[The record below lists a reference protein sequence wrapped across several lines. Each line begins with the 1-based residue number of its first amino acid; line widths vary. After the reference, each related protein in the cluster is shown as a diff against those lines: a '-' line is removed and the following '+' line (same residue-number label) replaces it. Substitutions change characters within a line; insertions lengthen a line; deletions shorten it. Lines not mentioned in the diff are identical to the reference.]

1 VVKMNR
7 RYKNVLA
14 VGVGG
19 QGLITFGRVL
29 AEAAILNGTR
39 VLTAE
44 VHGLAQ
50 RGGSVVTHIRLGD
63 VESPLIPLNG
73 AHVIVSMELLEAARY
88 INYANKETLLILNR
102 RLIRPNIP
110 GVKMPKINKVIE
122 KIKSS
127 GLKTVVLDADKLAEE
142 AGSYVSANMVM
153 LGALLGSK
161 IVDEF
166 VKLKNVEQVVSK
178 MPEPWREINMKAL
191 KLGFSSYMKH
201 EKET

>member
-1 VVKMNR
+1 MND

-29 AEAAILNGTR
+29 AEAAILNGVK

-44 VHGLAQ
+44 VHGMAQ
-50 RGGSVVTHIRLGD
+50 RGGSVVTHIRFGD
-63 VESPLIPLNG
+63 VEFPLIPLNG

-88 INYANKETLLILNR
+88 INYANKETILILNK

-110 GVKMPKINKVIE
+110 GVKMPKMDEIIE
-122 KIKSS
+122 KIKSI
-127 GLKTVVLDADKLAEE
+127 GLKTVILEADKLAEE

-161 IVDEF
+161 ILDGF
-166 VKLKNVEQVVSK
+166 VKLENVEKVISK
-178 MPEPWREINMKAL
+178 MPEPWREINIKAL
-191 KLGFSSYMKH
+191 KLGYSSYSQDSY
-201 EKET
+201 

>member
-1 VVKMNR
+1 MGVG
-7 RYKNVLA
+7 YKNVLA

-29 AEAAILNGTR
+29 AEAAILNGVK

-44 VHGLAQ
+44 VHGMAQ

-73 AHVIVSMELLEAARY
+73 AHVVVSMELLEAARY
-88 INYANKETLLILNR
+88 INYANKNTLLILNK

-110 GVKMPKINKVIE
+110 GVKMPKVDEIVE
-122 KIKSS
+122 KIKST
-127 GLKTVVLDADKLAEE
+127 GLKTVILEADKLAEE

-161 IVDEF
+161 ILGDL
-166 VKLKNVEQVVSK
+166 VKLGNVEQVVSK

-191 KLGFSSYMKH
+191 KLGYSSYL
-201 EKET
+201 ENDY

>member
-1 VVKMNR
+1 MNR
-7 RYKNVLA
+7 KYKNVLA

-29 AEAAILNGTR
+29 AEAAILNGVK

-44 VHGLAQ
+44 VHGMAQ

-88 INYANKETLLILNR
+88 INYANRETILILNK

-110 GVKMPKINKVIE
+110 GVKMPKMDEIIE
-122 KIKSS
+122 KIKSI
-127 GLKTVVLDADKLAEE
+127 GLKTVILEADKLAEE

-161 IVDEF
+161 TLDGF
-166 VKLKNVEQVVSK
+166 VKLKNVEKVISK
-178 MPEPWREINMKAL
+178 MPEPWREINIKAL
-191 KLGFSSYMKH
+191 KLGYSSYSKNSY
-201 EKET
+201 

>member
-1 VVKMNR
+1 VVKMND

-29 AEAAILNGTR
+29 AEAAILNGVK

-44 VHGLAQ
+44 VHGMAQ

-88 INYANKETLLILNR
+88 INYANKETILILNK

-110 GVKMPKINKVIE
+110 GVKMPKMDEIIE
-122 KIKSS
+122 KIKSI
-127 GLKTVVLDADKLAEE
+127 GLKTVILEADKLAEE

-161 IVDEF
+161 ILDGF
-166 VKLKNVEQVVSK
+166 VKLENVEKVISK
-178 MPEPWREINMKAL
+178 MPEPWREINIKAL
-191 KLGFSSYMKH
+191 KLGSSSYMEH
-201 EKET
+201 EKKS

>member
-1 VVKMNR
+1 MND

-29 AEAAILNGTR
+29 AEAAILNGVK

-44 VHGLAQ
+44 VHGMAQ

-63 VESPLIPLNG
+63 VEFPLIPLNG

-88 INYANKETLLILNR
+88 INYANKETILILNK

-110 GVKMPKINKVIE
+110 GVKMPKMDEIIE
-122 KIKSS
+122 KIKSF
-127 GLKTVVLDADKLAEE
+127 GLKTVILEADKLAEE

-161 IVDEF
+161 ILDGF
-166 VKLKNVEQVVSK
+166 VKLENVEKVISK
-178 MPEPWREINMKAL
+178 MPEPWREINIKAL
-191 KLGFSSYMKH
+191 KLGFSSYMEH
-201 EKET
+201 EKKS

>member
-1 VVKMNR
+1 VKMGVG
-7 RYKNVLA
+7 YKNVLA

-29 AEAAILNGTR
+29 AEAAILNGVK

-44 VHGLAQ
+44 VHGMAQ

-88 INYANKETLLILNR
+88 INYANKNTLLILNK

-110 GVKMPKINKVIE
+110 GVKMPKMDEIIK
-122 KIKSS
+122 KIKST
-127 GLKTVVLDADKLAEE
+127 GLKTVILEADKLAEE

-161 IVDEF
+161 ILDDF
-166 VKLKNVEQVVSK
+166 VKLENVEQVVSK
-178 MPEPWREINMKAL
+178 MPEPWREINIKAL
-191 KLGFSSYMKH
+191 KLGYSSYSKNDY
-201 EKET
+201 

>member
-1 VVKMNR
+1 MGVG
-7 RYKNVLA
+7 YKNVLA

-29 AEAAILNGTR
+29 AEAAILNGVK

-44 VHGLAQ
+44 VHGMAQ

-88 INYANKETLLILNR
+88 INYANKNTLLILNK

-110 GVKMPKINKVIE
+110 GVKVPKMDEIIE
-122 KIKSS
+122 KIKST
-127 GLKTVVLDADKLAEE
+127 GLKTVILEADKLAEK

-161 IVDEF
+161 ILDDF
-166 VKLKNVEQVVSK
+166 VKLENVEQVVSK
-178 MPEPWREINMKAL
+178 MPEPWREINIKAL
-191 KLGFSSYMKH
+191 KLGYSSYSKNDY
-201 EKET
+201 

>member
-1 VVKMNR
+1 MGVG
-7 RYKNVLA
+7 YKNVLA

-29 AEAAILNGTR
+29 AEAAILNGVK

-44 VHGLAQ
+44 VHGMAQ

-88 INYANKETLLILNR
+88 INYANRNTLLILNK

-110 GVKMPKINKVIE
+110 GVKVPKMDEIIE
-122 KIKSS
+122 KIKST
-127 GLKTVVLDADKLAEE
+127 GLKTVILEADKLAEK
-142 AGSYVSANMVM
+142 AGSYVSSNMVM

-161 IVDEF
+161 ILDDF
-166 VKLKNVEQVVSK
+166 VKLENVEQVVSK
-178 MPEPWREINMKAL
+178 MPEPWREINIKAL
-191 KLGFSSYMKH
+191 KLGYSSYSKNDY
-201 EKET
+201 

>member
-1 VVKMNR
+1 MNR
-7 RYKNVLA
+7 KYKNVLA

-44 VHGLAQ
+44 VHGMAQ

-88 INYANKETLLILNR
+88 INYANRETILILNK

-110 GVKMPKINKVIE
+110 GVKMPKMDEIIE
-122 KIKSS
+122 KIKSI
-127 GLKTVVLDADKLAEE
+127 GLKTVILEADELAEE

-161 IVDEF
+161 ILDGF
-166 VKLKNVEQVVSK
+166 VKLENVEKVISK
-178 MPEPWREINMKAL
+178 MPEPWREINIKAL
-191 KLGFSSYMKH
+191 KLGYSSYSKNSY
-201 EKET
+201 

>member
-1 VVKMNR
+1 MNR
-7 RYKNVLA
+7 KYKNVLA

-44 VHGLAQ
+44 VHGMAQ

-88 INYANKETLLILNR
+88 INYANRETILILNK

-110 GVKMPKINKVIE
+110 GVKMPKMDEIIE
-122 KIKSS
+122 KIKSI
-127 GLKTVVLDADKLAEE
+127 GLKTVILEADKLAEE

-161 IVDEF
+161 ILDGF
-166 VKLKNVEQVVSK
+166 VKLENVEKVISK
-178 MPEPWREINMKAL
+178 MPEPWREINIKAL
-191 KLGFSSYMKH
+191 KLGYSSYSKNSY
-201 EKET
+201 

>member
-1 VVKMNR
+1 MGIG
-7 RYKNVLA
+7 YKNVLA

-29 AEAAILNGTR
+29 AEAAILNGVK

-44 VHGLAQ
+44 VHGMAQ

-88 INYANKETLLILNR
+88 INYANRNTLLILNK

-110 GVKMPKINKVIE
+110 GVKVPKMDEIIE
-122 KIKSS
+122 KIKST
-127 GLKTVVLDADKLAEE
+127 GLKTVILEADKLAEK
-142 AGSYVSANMVM
+142 AGSYVSSNMVM

-161 IVDEF
+161 ILDDF
-166 VKLKNVEQVVSK
+166 VKLENVEQVVSK
-178 MPEPWREINMKAL
+178 MPEPWREINIKAL
-191 KLGFSSYMKH
+191 KLGYSSYSKNDY
-201 EKET
+201 

>member
-1 VVKMNR
+1 MREN

-19 QGLITFGRVL
+19 QGLITFGRIL
-29 AEAAILNGTR
+29 AEAAILNGVK

-44 VHGLAQ
+44 VHGMAQ
-50 RGGSVVTHIRLGD
+50 RGGSVVTHIRIGD

-73 AHVIVSMELLEAARY
+73 AHVIISMELLEAARY
-88 INYANKETLLILNR
+88 VNYANKETLLILNR

-110 GVKMPKINKVIE
+110 GVKMPKMDDIIE

-127 GLKTVVLDADKLAEE
+127 GLKTMVLDADKLAEE
-142 AGSYVSANMVM
+142 AGSYVSANMFM

-161 IVDEF
+161 ILDGF
-166 VKLKNVEQVVSK
+166 VKLEDVEKIISR
-178 MPEPWREINMKAL
+178 MPEPWRTINIKAL
-191 KLGFSSYMKH
+191 KLGFSSYMEH
-201 EKET
+201 EKES

>member
-1 VVKMNR
+1 MND

-29 AEAAILNGTR
+29 AEAAILNGVK

-44 VHGLAQ
+44 VHGMAQ

-88 INYANKETLLILNR
+88 INYANRGTILILNK

-110 GVKMPKINKVIE
+110 GVKMPKMDEIIE
-122 KIKSS
+122 KIRSI
-127 GLKTVVLDADKLAEE
+127 GLKMVILEADKLAEE

-161 IVDEF
+161 TLDGF
-166 VKLKNVEQVVSK
+166 VKLENVEKVISK
-178 MPEPWREINMKAL
+178 MPEPWREINIKAL
-191 KLGFSSYMKH
+191 KLGFSSYM
-201 EKET
+201 ET

>member
-1 VVKMNR
+1 MGVG
-7 RYKNVLA
+7 YKNVLA

-29 AEAAILNGTR
+29 AEAAILNGVK

-44 VHGLAQ
+44 VHGMAQ

-73 AHVIVSMELLEAARY
+73 AHVVVSMELLEAARY
-88 INYANKETLLILNR
+88 INYANKNTLLILNK

-110 GVKMPKINKVIE
+110 GVKMPKVDEIVE
-122 KIKSS
+122 KIKST
-127 GLKTVVLDADKLAEE
+127 GLKTVILEADKLAEE

-161 IVDEF
+161 ILGDL
-166 VKLKNVEQVVSK
+166 VKLGNVEQVISK

-191 KLGFSSYMKH
+191 KLGYSSYL
-201 EKET
+201 ENDY

>member
-1 VVKMNR
+1 MKEN

-29 AEAAILNGTR
+29 AEAAILNGVK

-44 VHGLAQ
+44 VHGMAQ
-50 RGGSVVTHIRLGD
+50 RGGSVVTHIRIGD

-110 GVKMPKINKVIE
+110 GVKMPKMGDLIE
-122 KIKSS
+122 KIKLS

-161 IVDEF
+161 VLDDF
-166 VKLKNVEQVVSK
+166 VKLEDVEKIISR
-178 MPEPWREINMKAL
+178 MPEPWREVNIKAL
-191 KLGFSSYMKH
+191 KLGYSSYSKAL
-201 EKET
+201 TGDST

>member
-1 VVKMNR
+1 MNR
-7 RYKNVLA
+7 KYKNVLA

-44 VHGLAQ
+44 VHGMAQ

-88 INYANKETLLILNR
+88 INYANRETILILNK

-110 GVKMPKINKVIE
+110 GVKMPKMDEIIE
-122 KIKSS
+122 KIKSI
-127 GLKTVVLDADKLAEE
+127 GLKTVILEADKLAEE

-161 IVDEF
+161 TLDGF
-166 VKLKNVEQVVSK
+166 VKLKNVEKVISK
-178 MPEPWREINMKAL
+178 MPEPWREINIKAL
-191 KLGFSSYMKH
+191 KLGYSSYSKNSY
-201 EKET
+201 

>member
-1 VVKMNR
+1 MGVG
-7 RYKNVLA
+7 YKNVLA

-29 AEAAILNGTR
+29 AEAAILNGVK

-44 VHGLAQ
+44 VHGMAQ

-73 AHVIVSMELLEAARY
+73 AHVIVSMKLLEAARY
-88 INYANKETLLILNR
+88 INYANKNTLLILNK

-110 GVKMPKINKVIE
+110 GVKMPKMNEIIE
-122 KIKSS
+122 KIKST
-127 GLKTVVLDADKLAEE
+127 GLKTVILEADKLAEK

-161 IVDEF
+161 ILDDF
-166 VKLKNVEQVVSK
+166 VKLENVKQVVSK
-178 MPEPWREINMKAL
+178 MPEPWREINIKAL
-191 KLGFSSYMKH
+191 KLGYSSYSKSDY
-201 EKET
+201 

>member
-1 VVKMNR
+1 MGVG
-7 RYKNVLA
+7 YKNVLA

-29 AEAAILNGTR
+29 AEAAILNGVK

-44 VHGLAQ
+44 VHGMAQ

-88 INYANKETLLILNR
+88 INYANRNTLLILNK

-110 GVKMPKINKVIE
+110 GVKVPKMDEIIE
-122 KIKSS
+122 KIKST
-127 GLKTVVLDADKLAEE
+127 GLKTVILEADKLAEK

-161 IVDEF
+161 ILDDF
-166 VKLKNVEQVVSK
+166 VKLENVEQVVSK
-178 MPEPWREINMKAL
+178 MPEPWREINIKAL
-191 KLGFSSYMKH
+191 KLGYSSYSKNDY
-201 EKET
+201 

>member
-1 VVKMNR
+1 MND

-29 AEAAILNGTR
+29 AEAAILNGVK

-44 VHGLAQ
+44 VHGMAQ

-88 INYANKETLLILNR
+88 INYANKETILILNK

-110 GVKMPKINKVIE
+110 GVKMPKMDEIIE
-122 KIKSS
+122 KIKSI
-127 GLKTVVLDADKLAEE
+127 GLKTVILEADKLAEE

-161 IVDEF
+161 ILDGF
-166 VKLKNVEQVVSK
+166 VKLENIEKVISK
-178 MPEPWREINMKAL
+178 MPEPWREINIKAL
-191 KLGFSSYMKH
+191 KLGYSSYSQDSY
-201 EKET
+201 

>member
-1 VVKMNR
+1 MND

-29 AEAAILNGTR
+29 AEAAILNGVK

-44 VHGLAQ
+44 VHGMAQ

-88 INYANKETLLILNR
+88 INYANRETILILNK

-110 GVKMPKINKVIE
+110 GVKMPKMDEVIE
-122 KIKSS
+122 KIKSF
-127 GLKTVVLDADKLAEE
+127 GLKTVILEADKLAEE

-161 IVDEF
+161 ILDDF
-166 VKLKNVEQVVSK
+166 VKLENVEEIVSK
-178 MPEPWREINMKAL
+178 MPEPWRGINIKAL
-191 KLGFSSYMKH
+191 KLGYSSYSK
-201 EKET
+201 TATSDAA

>member
-1 VVKMNR
+1 MND

-29 AEAAILNGTR
+29 AEAAILNGVK

-44 VHGLAQ
+44 VHGMAQ

-88 INYANKETLLILNR
+88 INYANRETILILNK

-110 GVKMPKINKVIE
+110 GVKMPKMDEIIE
-122 KIKSS
+122 KIKSI
-127 GLKTVVLDADKLAEE
+127 GLKTVILEADKLAEE

-161 IVDEF
+161 TLDGF
-166 VKLKNVEQVVSK
+166 VKLKNVEKVISK
-178 MPEPWREINMKAL
+178 MPEPWREINIKAL
-191 KLGFSSYMKH
+191 KLGYSSYSKNSY
-201 EKET
+201 